1 MEHRRGR
8 RKRVQ
13 MHAVVRYEELGLFSG
28 RVRDIGTGGMGIE
41 TGPIVIPRDAR
52 VEVHFRFP
60 GDDQAGYALAAA
72 IAWTAHGEMGLAFQE
87 PAPEVMQKLYAEL
100 YGARAGSARGFSK
113 RFHG

>member
-13 MHAVVRYEELGLFSG
+13 MHAVVRYEQLGLFSG
-28 RVRDIGTGGMGIE
+28 RVRDIGPGGMGIE
-41 TGPIVIPRDAR
+41 AGPIMIPRDAR

-60 GDDQAGYALAAA
+60 GDDQTGYALVAA
-72 IAWTAHGEMGLAFQE
+72 IAWTAHGEMGLAFE
-87 PAPEVMQKLYAEL
+87 ETAPAVRQKLYSEL
-100 YGARAGSARGFSK
+100 YGARVERGSGK